1 MIRLL
6 LKKFTLKDCTD
17 LYNAF
22 HQSLMVLDK
31 NCIARK
37 SIESAMDYLTGYM
50 DCLQEKQ
57 KEGVKQCPHV

>member
-1 MIRLL
+1 MIRLF

-17 LYNAF
+17 LYNVF

-31 NCIARK
+31 NSIARK
-37 SIESAMDYLTGYM
+37 SIESAMNYLTGYM
-50 DCLQEKQ
+50 DCLQDKQ